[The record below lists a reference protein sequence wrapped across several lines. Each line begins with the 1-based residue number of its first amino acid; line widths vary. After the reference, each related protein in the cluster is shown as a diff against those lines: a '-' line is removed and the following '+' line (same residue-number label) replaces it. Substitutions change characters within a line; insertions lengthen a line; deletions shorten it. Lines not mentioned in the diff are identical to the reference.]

1 MRISI
6 GAGPLALRHR
16 NYRLFFT
23 GQLISMI
30 GTWMQSV
37 AQSWLVYRLTGSSL
51 SLGLVGFVSQ
61 IPVFLVAPIGGLAAD
76 RFPRR
81 RILVATQCSAMA
93 LALLLA
99 FLTLTGRIE
108 LWHVLV
114 LGGLLGVVNAFD
126 IPGRQAFV
134 VEMVGRKD
142 LPSAIALNSSIVNG
156 ARIVGPAVAGLLVAA
171 VGEGWCF
178 LLNGASYV
186 AVIVGLL
193 LMRIPPETR
202 RRVAGSA
209 GAEILEGFRFVVGE
223 TPVRSLVLLLGL
235 MSLMGMPYA
244 VLMPIF
250 AERVLGGGARG
261 LGILMGASGAGAL
274 LGAIA
279 LVLRRRLRGLSRWV
293 ALSSAGFGL
302 ALIAFSLSRTF
313 WLSVLIL
320 VPLGCAMMVQMTA
333 SNTLVQSMVPDELR
347 GRVMSVYS
355 MVFMGMG
362 PFGTLLAG
370 ALAASLGAPLTTAIG
385 GAVCVA
391 GAAAFGWFL
400 PVLRVGTRRLI
411 IAQQM
416 AGGDPPEEITALAGA
431 AARS

>member
-1 MRISI
+1 MRP
-6 GAGPLALRHR
+6 GRARALRHR

-37 AQSWLVYRLTGSSL
+37 AQSWLVYRLTGSTL

-61 IPVFLVAPIGGLAAD
+61 IPVFLIAPVGGLAAD

-81 RILVATQCSAMA
+81 RILISTQCSAMV

-99 FLTLTGRIE
+99 ALTLSGRIQ

-134 VEMVGRKD
+134 VEMVGRED
-142 LPSAIALNSSIVNG
+142 LASAIALNSSIVNG

-178 LLNGASYV
+178 LLNGASYI
-186 AVIVGLL
+186 AVIIGLL
-193 LMRIPPETR
+193 LMRVPRQAR
-202 RRVAGSA
+202 RRIAGSA
-209 GAEILEGFRFVVGE
+209 RAEMLAGFHFVVRE
-223 TPVRSLVLLLGL
+223 TPVRSLLLLLGL

-244 VLMPIF
+244 VLMPVF
-250 AERVLGGGARG
+250 AERILGVGARG

-274 LGAIA
+274 LGAVA
-279 LVLRRRLRGLSRWV
+279 LVLRKQLRGLSRWV
-293 ALSSAGFGL
+293 AFSSVGFGL
-302 ALIAFSLSRTF
+302 ALIAFSMSRTF

-333 SNTLVQSMVPDELR
+333 SNTLVQSMVPDALR
-347 GRVMSVYS
+347 GRVMAVYS

-370 ALAASLGAPLTTAIG
+370 ALAAPLGAPLTTAIG
-385 GAVCVA
+385 GAACVVG
-391 GAAAFGWFL
+391 GAAFAWFL

-416 AGGDPPEEITALAGA
+416 AGGDPAEEMTALAGVA
-431 AARS
+431 VRS